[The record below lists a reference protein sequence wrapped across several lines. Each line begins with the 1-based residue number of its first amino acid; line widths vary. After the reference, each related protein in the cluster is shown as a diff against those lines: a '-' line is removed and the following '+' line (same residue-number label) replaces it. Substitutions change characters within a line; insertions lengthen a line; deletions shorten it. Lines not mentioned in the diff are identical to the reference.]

1 MQQIY
6 KKTPMLKC
14 DFNKVANIEIVLWHG
29 CSLVNLLH
37 IFRTFFPKNISDGL
51 LLVSPWQSNCAFN
64 GINYYL
70 PLISRAGMNLCSMK
84 HLNLKHFGLSN
95 LFFLYMGFRNTLL
108 FLNILF
114 LFLLFWCQY
123 YHAQNQLSWAIKYIN
138 YVLCHCVSNYSINL
152 RIDQSFTRKLFHNIL
167 NVF

>member
-6 KKTPMLKC
+6 KKTPIPKC
-14 DFNKVANIEIVLWHG
+14 DFNKVANIEIVLRHG

-37 IFRTFFPKNISDGL
+37 IFRTSFPKNISDGL
-51 LLVSPWQSNCAFN
+51 LLDSPWQSNCTFS

-95 LFFLYMGFRNTLL
+95 LFFLTLVFVTL
-108 FLNILF
+108 FYFLIFCFSCCFFDVNIIMHRINSLERLNI
-114 LFLLFWCQY
+114 
-123 YHAQNQLSWAIKYIN
+123 
-138 YVLCHCVSNYSINL
+138 
-152 RIDQSFTRKLFHNIL
+152 
-167 NVF
+167 